1 MKITQLKC
9 KQKYKQFK
17 FLSIIN
23 SLKSEMRFFGK
34 LDYYFLKILLDH
46 KLTMNLVIIS

>member
-23 SLKSEMRFFGK
+23 SLKSELRFFNFNMHWFEQICGFFYQYIWENT
-34 LDYYFLKILLDH
+34 L
-46 KLTMNLVIIS
+46 